1 MADDLIERARAGDV
15 DAFEELARSRLDAM
29 YRLAVGITGD
39 TTEARD
45 VAQEALVAMWRG
57 LPSLRA
63 LEAFDGW
70 LFRIT
75 LNAAKMALRRR
86 SGVRE
91 LQLAREENDLMSR
104 ADTSQPSDF
113 NRAFERLTV
122 EQRALLLRHHL
133 DGMTVAALA
142 DLLEVP
148 EGTVK
153 SRLHTARAALERA
166 LERERR

>member
-1 MADDLIERARAGDV
+1 MAGDLIERARDGDV
-15 DAFEELARSRLDAM
+15 DAFDELARSRLDAM

-39 TTEARD
+39 ATEARD

-57 LPSLRA
+57 LPSLR
-63 LEAFDGW
+63 EPKAFDGW

-75 LNAAKMALRRR
+75 VNAAKMSLRRR

-91 LQLAREENDLMSR
+91 LHLAGDSESLAG
-104 ADTSQPSDF
+104 ADPSQPSDF

-122 EQRALLLRHHL
+122 DQRALLRRHHI
-133 DGMTVAALA
+133 DGMSVTELA
-142 DLLEVP
+142 DLLDIP

-153 SRLHTARAALERA
+153 SRLHTARAALERS
-166 LERERR
+166 LDRESR